1 MGSEVATGVNYH
13 TPTSMKGVCY
23 HPPPLTAVLGGSRH
37 GSGRRTRCDRQVL
50 SNSMSH
56 LRCRS
61 DHARARIT
69 DPDPPIVPP
78 ERRCVA
84 AAKFGGSN
92 YPDRDG
98 CVSPLSGAGRR
109 RGCQATGAAC
119 SWFGRRPS
127 TTFGSPVGFG
137 RGCDSCVWWPRLHGV
152 CSDCTPRGTAPGVG
166 WSLPQG
172 GRTGIQHEH
181 NPGIRGQCSTLR
193 GLEGGRRAGAADSQ
207 QAGLKP

>member
-1 MGSEVATGVNYH
+1 MRHTGVPGPAGTGVLGSEVATGVNYH

-109 RGCQATGAAC
+109 RGARRREPPVLGSGDARRQPLEAPWGLVEAVTAV
-119 SWFGRRPS
+119 FG
-127 TTFGSPVGFG
+127 G
-137 RGCDSCVWWPRLHGV
+137 RGCTECAV
-152 CSDCTPRGTAPGVG
+152 TAH
-166 WSLPQG
+166 QEA
-172 GRTGIQHEH
+172 QHRE
-181 NPGIRGQCSTLR
+181 
-193 GLEGGRRAGAADSQ
+193 
-207 QAGLKP
+207 